1 MRWYCTAH
9 RRCPQQHLLLLV
21 FADAFRNA
29 PVASPRD
36 IEDCLLEW
44 LCYCQAH
51 FSESIGGTLPSL
63 LANDDLLLDCAGTL
77 PLLTLPPRP
86 PSSII
91 KISLRRP
98 SSLPDSLS
106 YQMASQ
112 SSAFLPCTH
121 RGPGPCTGAYFC
133 SQRHSLTACP
143 TSTLCWLCALK
154 CSYRCLLQQSSLPP
168 LALSEP
174 PPTHALRSQVTPH
187 VPPLALNP

>member
-1 MRWYCTAH
+1 VLLPGALLRKH
-9 RRCPQQHLLLLV
+9 RRHPAVTARQRRSASRLCWY
-21 FADAFRNA
+21 A
-29 PVASPRD
+29 PTFD
-36 IEDCLLEW
+36 
-44 LCYCQAH
+44 
-51 FSESIGGTLPSL
+51 PS
-63 LANDDLLLDCAGTL
+63 
-77 PLLTLPPRP
+77 PPRP

-112 SSAFLPCTH
+112 SSAFLPCMH
-121 RGPGPCTGAYFC
+121 RGPDPCTGAYFC

-187 VPPLALNP
+187 VPLLALNP